1 MSSEN
6 RVNPIRIFFY
16 SENTISEERRQRLV
30 TLAYEAVSVLQL
42 APMAAPMA
50 IIVRFSLLFTPV
62 S

>member
-6 RVNPIRIFFY
+6 GVNPIRIFFY
-16 SENTISEERRQRLV
+16 SKNTISEERRQRLV
-30 TLAYEAVSVLQL
+30 TLAYETVSVLQL

-50 IIVRFSLLFTPV
+50 IIIRFSLSFPPV